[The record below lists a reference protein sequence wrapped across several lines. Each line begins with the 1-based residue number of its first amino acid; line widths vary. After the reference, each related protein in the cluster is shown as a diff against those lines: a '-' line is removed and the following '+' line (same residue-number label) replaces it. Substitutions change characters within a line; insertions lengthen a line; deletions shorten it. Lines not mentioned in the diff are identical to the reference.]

1 MIPYPFFHDS
11 VYEFSMSY
19 DFPVLPASIP
29 FICMYF
35 CAWPDLT
42 FLYNSLHILHVCF
55 IGWCY
60 YTPKYKPIL
69 GIDHYMGLISI
80 NGLAAFRNPFCIRIV
95 RIFYIHIRFR
105 FFLFAISSGIVS
117 SFFLG
122 LLDDSI
128 TVASIMTPFF

>member
-1 MIPYPFFHDS
+1 
-11 VYEFSMSY
+11 
-19 DFPVLPASIP
+19 VLPARIS
-29 FICMYF
+29 FVGMYF
-35 CAWPDLT
+35 CSWPDLT
-42 FLYNSLHILHVCF
+42 FLNNSLHIFHIGF
-55 IGWCY
+55 IGWSNN
-60 YTPKYKPIL
+60 TPKYKAIL